1 MKITSLIK
9 HIYIKSSTCHFLT
22 IVFILLNACHKKSSK
37 ELIDTTISNKSIIKY
52 AQGFDIIN
60 SKDQKKLVI
69 RSPYISASDNY
80 EYILKNCNDNDQS
93 NKHINDIITPIR
105 KIVVTST
112 THIPMLELLGEEKAL
127 VGFQNTDYISSPKT
141 RERIEAGFVKE
152 LGNEALLNTEILLEL
167 RPDAVIGFAM
177 GDMNKTYNLIEKH
190 GVPVIING
198 DWREET
204 PLGRAEWIK
213 FFGALFD
220 KEKLADSIFNTI
232 EEDYLAAK
240 LVAKEKTSYP
250 TILSGA
256 IMKNDIWSLPAGESF
271 VAQFLTDANL
281 HYLWKDTKG
290 KGSLQ
295 LSFESVLDKAQFADY
310 WIAPGYFSSKS
321 QLLEN
326 NPHYKKFTA
335 FKNNNIYTASTKRGV
350 TGGVVYYELG
360 PTRPDLILQDIIK
373 ITNPELLPNYTLT
386 FFEQMK

>member
-1 MKITSLIK
+1 MKSLIYQFSC
-9 HIYIKSSTCHFLT
+9 I
-22 IVFILLNACHKKSSK
+22 ILIFVLVVSCKKEVSK
-37 ELIDTTISNKSIIKY
+37 KRTNTGLHPENTIKY
-52 AQGFDIIN
+52 AKGFDVISTKNEKKIIIKN
-60 SKDQKKLVI
+60 
-69 RSPYISASDNY
+69 PYSNTSTNF
-80 EYILKNCNDNDQS
+80 EYIIKKGNNEQLNV
-93 NKHINDIITPIR
+93 INTPIK

-190 GVPVIING
+190 GIPVIING

-240 LVAKEKTSYP
+240 LMVKEKTSHP

-256 IMKNDIWSLPAGESF
+256 IMKNDVWSLPAGESF

-281 HYLWKDTKG
+281 NYLWKDTHG

-295 LSFESVLDKAQFADY
+295 LSFESVLDKGQFADY
-310 WIAPGYFSSKS
+310 WIAPGYFSSKA

-326 NPHYKKFTA
+326 NPQYQNFSA
-335 FKNNNIYTASTKRGV
+335 FKNNKIFTASTKRGV
-350 TGGVVYYELG
+350 KGGVMYYELG
-360 PTRPDLILQDIIK
+360 PTRPDLILQDLIK
-373 ITNPELLPNYTLT
+373 ITNPEILPNYTLT

>member
-1 MKITSLIK
+1 MKSLIYQFSC
-9 HIYIKSSTCHFLT
+9 I
-22 IVFILLNACHKKSSK
+22 ILIFVLVVSCKKEVSK
-37 ELIDTTISNKSIIKY
+37 KRTNTGPHPENTIKY
-52 AQGFDIIN
+52 AKGFDVISTKNEKKIIIKN
-60 SKDQKKLVI
+60 
-69 RSPYISASDNY
+69 PYSNTSTNF
-80 EYILKNCNDNDQS
+80 EYIIKKGNNEQLNV
-93 NKHINDIITPIR
+93 INTPIK

-141 RERIEAGFVKE
+141 RERIETGFVKE

-190 GVPVIING
+190 GIPVIING

-240 LVAKEKTSYP
+240 LMVKEKTSHP

-256 IMKNDIWSLPAGESF
+256 IMKNDVWSLPAGESF

-281 HYLWKDTKG
+281 NYLWKDTHG

-295 LSFESVLDKAQFADY
+295 LSFESVLDKGQFADY
-310 WIAPGYFSSKS
+310 WIAPGYFSSKA

-326 NPHYKKFTA
+326 NPQYQNFSA
-335 FKNNNIYTASTKRGV
+335 FKNNKIFTASTKRGV
-350 TGGVVYYELG
+350 KGGVMYYELG
-360 PTRPDLILQDIIK
+360 PTRPDLILQDLIK
-373 ITNPELLPNYTLT
+373 ITNPEILPNYTLT

>member
-1 MKITSLIK
+1 MKSLIYQFSC
-9 HIYIKSSTCHFLT
+9 I
-22 IVFILLNACHKKSSK
+22 ILIFVLVVSCKKEVSK
-37 ELIDTTISNKSIIKY
+37 KRTNTGPHPENTIKY
-52 AQGFDIIN
+52 AKGFDVISTKNEKKIIIKN
-60 SKDQKKLVI
+60 
-69 RSPYISASDNY
+69 PYSNTSTNF
-80 EYILKNCNDNDQS
+80 EYIIKKGNNEQLNV
-93 NKHINDIITPIR
+93 INTPIK

-190 GVPVIING
+190 GIPVIING

-240 LVAKEKTSYP
+240 LMVKEKTSHP

-256 IMKNDIWSLPAGESF
+256 IMKNDVWSLPAGESF

-281 HYLWKDTKG
+281 NYLWKDTHG

-295 LSFESVLDKAQFADY
+295 LSFESVLDKGQFADY
-310 WIAPGYFSSKS
+310 WIAPGYFSSKA

-326 NPHYKKFTA
+326 NPQYQNFSA
-335 FKNNNIYTASTKRGV
+335 FKNNKIFTASTKRGV
-350 TGGVVYYELG
+350 TGGVIYYELG
-360 PTRPDLILQDIIK
+360 PTRPDLILQDLIK

>member
-1 MKITSLIK
+1 MKSLIYQFSC
-9 HIYIKSSTCHFLT
+9 I
-22 IVFILLNACHKKSSK
+22 ILIFVLVVSCKKEVSK
-37 ELIDTTISNKSIIKY
+37 KRTNTGLHPENTIKY
-52 AQGFDIIN
+52 AKGFDVISTKNEKKIIIKN
-60 SKDQKKLVI
+60 
-69 RSPYISASDNY
+69 PYSNTSTNF
-80 EYILKNCNDNDQS
+80 EYIIKKGNNEQLNV
-93 NKHINDIITPIR
+93 INTPIK

-141 RERIEAGFVKE
+141 RERIETGFVKE

-190 GVPVIING
+190 GIPVIING

-240 LVAKEKTSYP
+240 LMVKEKTSHP

-256 IMKNDIWSLPAGESF
+256 IMKNDVWSLPAGESF

-281 HYLWKDTKG
+281 NYLWKDTHG

-295 LSFESVLDKAQFADY
+295 LSFESVLDKGQFADY
-310 WIAPGYFSSKS
+310 WIAPGYFSSKA

-326 NPHYKKFTA
+326 NPQYQNFSA
-335 FKNNNIYTASTKRGV
+335 FKNNKIFTASTKRGV
-350 TGGVVYYELG
+350 KGGVMYYELG
-360 PTRPDLILQDIIK
+360 PTRPDLILQDLIK
-373 ITNPELLPNYTLT
+373 ITNPEILPNYTLT

>member
-1 MKITSLIK
+1 MKSLIYQFSCIILIFVIVVSCKKEVSKKITNTSLR
-9 HIYIKSSTCHFLT
+9 SE
-22 IVFILLNACHKKSSK
+22 N
-37 ELIDTTISNKSIIKY
+37 IIKY
-52 AQGFDIIN
+52 AKGFDIVI
-60 SKDQKKLVI
+60 SKNEKKLI
-69 RSPYISASDNY
+69 IKNPYSNTSDNF
-80 EYILKNCNDNDQS
+80 EYSIKTG
-93 NKHINDIITPIR
+93 INEHLNAINTPIK

-127 VGFQNTDYISSPKT
+127 VGFQNTDYISSTKT
-141 RERIEAGFVKE
+141 RKRIDAGFVKE
-152 LGNEALLNTEILLEL
+152 LGNEAALNTESLLEL
-167 RPDAVIGFAM
+167 KPDAVIGFTM
-177 GDMNKTYNLIEKH
+177 DNYNKTFNLIEKH
-190 GVPVIING
+190 GIPVIING

-240 LVAKEKTSYP
+240 LMVKEKTSHP

-256 IMKNDIWSLPAGESF
+256 IMKNDVWSLPAGESF

-281 HYLWKDTKG
+281 NYLWKDTHG

-295 LSFESVLDKAQFADY
+295 LSFESVLDKGQFADY
-310 WIAPGYFSSKS
+310 WIAPGYFSSKA

-326 NPHYKKFTA
+326 NPQYQNFSA
-335 FKNNNIYTASTKRGV
+335 FKNNKIFTASTKRGV
-350 TGGVVYYELG
+350 KGGVMYYELG
-360 PTRPDLILQDIIK
+360 PTRPDLILQDLIK
-373 ITNPELLPNYTLT
+373 ITNPEILPNYTLT

>member
-1 MKITSLIK
+1 MKSLVYHFSGIILIFVLFISCK
-9 HIYIKSSTCHFLT
+9 KEVSNKLTNTNFHPKSS
-22 IVFILLNACHKKSSK
+22 
-37 ELIDTTISNKSIIKY
+37 IKY
-52 AQGFDIIN
+52 AKGFDIISTKN
-60 SKDQKKLVI
+60 DKKLVI
-69 RSPYISASDNY
+69 KNPYSNTSDIF
-80 EYILKNCNDNDQS
+80 EYTIKKGFSDHLNV
-93 NKHINDIITPIR
+93 INTPIK

-127 VGFQNTDYISSPKT
+127 VGFQNTDYISSTKT
-141 RERIEAGFVKE
+141 RNRIDAGFVKE
-152 LGNEALLNTEILLEL
+152 LGNEAALNTESLLEL
-167 RPDAVIGFAM
+167 KPDAVIGFTM
-177 GDMNKTYNLIEKH
+177 DNYNKTFNLIEKH
-190 GVPVIING
+190 GIPVIING

-240 LVAKEKTSYP
+240 LMVKEKTSHP

-256 IMKNDIWSLPAGESF
+256 IMKNDVWSLPAGESF

-281 HYLWKDTKG
+281 NYLWKDTHG

-295 LSFESVLDKAQFADY
+295 LSFESVLDKGQFADY
-310 WIAPGYFSSKS
+310 WIAPGYFSSKA

-326 NPHYKKFTA
+326 NPQYQNFSA
-335 FKNNNIYTASTKRGV
+335 FKNNKIFTASTKRGV
-350 TGGVVYYELG
+350 KGGVMYYELG
-360 PTRPDLILQDIIK
+360 PTRPDLILQDLIK
-373 ITNPELLPNYTLT
+373 ITNPEILPNYTLT

>member
-1 MKITSLIK
+1 MKSLIYQFSC
-9 HIYIKSSTCHFLT
+9 I
-22 IVFILLNACHKKSSK
+22 ILIFVLVVSCKKEVSK
-37 ELIDTTISNKSIIKY
+37 KRTNTGLHLENTIKY
-52 AQGFDIIN
+52 AKGFDVISSKNEKKIIIKN
-60 SKDQKKLVI
+60 PYSNTSTNFEYSIKKGNNEQLNVI
-69 RSPYISASDNY
+69 N
-80 EYILKNCNDNDQS
+80 
-93 NKHINDIITPIR
+93 TPIK

-141 RERIEAGFVKE
+141 RERIETGFVKE

-190 GVPVIING
+190 GIPVIING

-240 LVAKEKTSYP
+240 LMVKEKTSHP

-256 IMKNDIWSLPAGESF
+256 IMKNDVWSLPAGESF

-281 HYLWKDTKG
+281 NYLWKDTHG

-295 LSFESVLDKAQFADY
+295 LSFESVLDKGQFADY
-310 WIAPGYFSSKS
+310 WIAPGYFSSKA

-326 NPHYKKFTA
+326 NPQYQNFSA
-335 FKNNNIYTASTKRGV
+335 FKNNKIFTASTKRGV
-350 TGGVVYYELG
+350 KGGVMYYELG
-360 PTRPDLILQDIIK
+360 PTRPDLILQDLIK
-373 ITNPELLPNYTLT
+373 ITNPEILPNYTLT